1 MSRIYYLISSI
12 IGAELALIFFELSRK
27 YYTDLTYTESLIICL
42 CIIALSVIICLL
54 FQQIRYLTI
63 GKFLSGTPEKKI
75 AVLEKKIA
83 KSGDKVLKSKLYLR
97 LSQLYI
103 EVNDF
108 HGALK
113 AIKRANPYSGYRAF
127 NVFYTLPRKYKLV
140 FYIKS
145 IYLNIILNNLMSASN
160 EISYGNKYLNK
171 YINDSKYNLQIN
183 KVFAM
188 LEYSKGDY
196 SKAED
201 YISSALANR
210 KNIGKDYE
218 LYFILGKIFLKTN
231 RYSLFKNAMEKVID
245 NTESE
250 QLLKAAKQQLLDNIR

>member
-27 YYTDLTYTESLIICL
+27 YYTDLSYTESLIICL
-42 CIIALSVIICLL
+42 CIIVFTVLICLL
-54 FQQIRYLTI
+54 FQQIRYLTL
-63 GKFLSGTPEKKI
+63 GKFLSGRPEKKI
-75 AVLEKKIA
+75 AVLEIKIA
-83 KSGDKVLKSKLYLR
+83 KSGDKVLRSKLYLR

-103 EVNDF
+103 EANDF
-108 HGALK
+108 QGALK

-145 IYLNIILNNLMSASN
+145 IYLNILLNNLLSASD
-160 EISYGNKYLNK
+160 EISYGKKYLNK
-171 YINDSKYNLQIN
+171 YINDTKYNSEI
-183 KVFAM
+183 KKIFAM

-201 YISSALANR
+201 YISSALADA
-210 KNIGKDYE
+210 KNKGMDYE

-231 RYSLFKNAMEKVID
+231 RYLLFINAMEKVIE
-245 NTESE
+245 NTQSE
-250 QLLKAAKQQLLDNIR
+250 QILNAAKQQLVDNIR